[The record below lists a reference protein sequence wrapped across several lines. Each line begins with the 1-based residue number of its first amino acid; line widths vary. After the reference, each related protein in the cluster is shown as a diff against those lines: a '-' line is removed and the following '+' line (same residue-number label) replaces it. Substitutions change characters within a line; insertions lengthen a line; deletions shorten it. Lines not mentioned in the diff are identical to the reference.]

1 MKKRQSFLFPMLALM
16 LVLGACQSAPVA
28 KKGTLSDLHPVYDK
42 KAGKI
47 DPSLP
52 QVILPLPQKEAH
64 VRDYDYLNKVVS
76 GDFRGTRLS
85 DTLELIMPEGITV
98 VWGDMNPSEHVFISI
113 RKKTLRQA
121 LDLILKPMGAAFLP
135 APDHIRVT
143 RHETILFRLPVP
155 NIRTILMGSVGS
167 NPTTPGGGSGSSGG
181 GMGGGMAGGMG
192 GGMAGG
198 MGGGMGGGLGGMT
211 GGMGGGMGANQGTQT
226 SGNVTVNMSSGLV
239 TFWDSLKKTLDGMK
253 GPHGVVRV
261 DTESGYV
268 YVHDQVDRTSDI
280 RDYLNRVR
288 NALRKQVYLKVEIA
302 EIQLNQNNSFGVNW
316 NALLKG
322 VGAQFT
328 TIGAGAQNAGLA
340 ATGSQFA
347 PYSIGVT
354 SPNGTSTAIL
364 QALDQIGHVHLV
376 SQPRILTLSGLPTTI
391 NATTNIPYLQS
402 EMPFAFG
409 GLNSSSLVIPQISYA
424 TVGLNLEITAVI
436 DHDSI
441 RLHVVPVLN
450 TLTQFVSIAVQGVG
464 TFQEPEI
471 ASRALSSD
479 ILTRSNNTVIMGGLI
494 SNTISKQEYTIP
506 FLGAIPGLKYLFSGY
521 NDVRTVDEMVFIITP
536 IVSDGFAVPE
546 PTTRTLLHL
555 KPEQAPLRTIPQKE
569 STHITAGQM

>member
-1 MKKRQSFLFPMLALM
+1 MKTSRYCLM
-16 LVLGACQSAPVA
+16 PVFVLLLLSACQSAPVA

-42 KAGKI
+42 KLGKV
-47 DPSLP
+47 DPALP
-52 QVILPLPQKEAH
+52 QVVLPLPQKEVH
-64 VRDYDYLNKVVS
+64 SRDYDYLNTLVS

-121 LDLILKPMGAAFLP
+121 LDLILKPMGAAFL
-135 APDHIRVT
+135 ASADHIRVT

-155 NIRTILMGSVGS
+155 NIKTILMGSVGS
-167 NPTTPGGGSGSSGG
+167 NPTTPGGSSGSS
-181 GMGGGMAGGMG
+181 
-192 GGMAGG
+192 GG
-198 MGGGMGGGLGGMT
+198 MGGGMGGAMG
-211 GGMGGGMGANQGTQT
+211 GGMGGGMGGAMGGGMGGMAGGMSGGMGANQGTQT

-268 YVHDQVDRTSDI
+268 YVHDQVDRTTDMK
-280 RDYLNRVR
+280 DYLNRVR

-479 ILTRSNNTVIMGGLI
+479 ILTRSNNTIIMGGLI
-494 SNTISKQEYTIP
+494 SNSISKQEYTIP

-536 IVSDGFAVPE
+536 IVSDGFSVPE

-555 KPEQAPLRTIPQKE
+555 KPEQAPLRTVPQKE
-569 STHITAGQM
+569 STHIS

>member
-1 MKKRQSFLFPMLALM
+1 MKTRQYFLPPILLLM

-52 QVILPLPQKEAH
+52 QVVLPLPQKEAH
-64 VRDYDYLNKVVS
+64 VQDYDYLNKVVS

-85 DTLELIMPEGITV
+85 DTLELIMPEGVTV
-98 VWGDMNPSEHVFISI
+98 VWGDMDPSEHVFISI

-167 NPTTPGGGSGSSGG
+167 NPTTPGGSSGSSGG
-181 GMGGGMAGGMG
+181 GMGGGMSGGMG

-211 GGMGGGMGANQGTQT
+211 GGMGGGMSANQGTQT

-536 IVSDGFAVPE
+536 IVSDGFSVPE

>member
-1 MKKRQSFLFPMLALM
+1 MKTSRYCLM
-16 LVLGACQSAPVA
+16 PVFVLLLLSACQSAPVA

-42 KAGKI
+42 KVGKL
-47 DPSLP
+47 DPTLP
-52 QVILPLPQKEAH
+52 QVVLPLPQKEVH
-64 VRDYDYLNKVVS
+64 SRDYDYLNTLVS

-121 LDLILKPMGAAFLP
+121 LDLILKPMGAAFL
-135 APDHIRVT
+135 ASADHIRVT

-155 NIRTILMGSVGS
+155 NIKTILMGSVGS
-167 NPTTPGGGSGSSGG
+167 NPTTPGGSSGSS
-181 GMGGGMAGGMG
+181 
-192 GGMAGG
+192 GG
-198 MGGGMGGGLGGMT
+198 MGGGMGGAMG
-211 GGMGGGMGANQGTQT
+211 GGMGGGMGGAMGGGMGGMAGGMSGGMGANQGTQT

-268 YVHDQVDRTSDI
+268 YVHDQVDRTTDMK
-280 RDYLNRVR
+280 DYLNRVR

-479 ILTRSNNTVIMGGLI
+479 ILTRSNNTIIMGGLI
-494 SNTISKQEYTIP
+494 SNSISKQEYTIP

-536 IVSDGFAVPE
+536 IVSDGFSVPE

-555 KPEQAPLRTIPQKE
+555 KPEQAPLRTVPQKE
-569 STHITAGQM
+569 STHISAGQM